1 MRTYVRTYVGCQF
14 HGDIVLLGGV
24 QEYGQEEKTVPTM
37 RLRMRACVYLQC
49 ADERANVRTDL
60 APVPSS
66 PTAAVWARAFR
77 FEQRCPFVP
86 SLQPGYVRACV
97 RTLHTRGRGRPEDL
111 RMPWIGVV
119 LRRWTNVDQTSCGVR
134 STVHCC
140 PEFCVEFDI
149 KRKAWE
155 LPKGGVQPSR
165 DTSPYA
171 TARRELWEEAGVW
184 LQWRERGTSTWAS
197 PKGDV
202 LGEAPSA
209 DKHAW
214 LVTDVLPYDEIDLR
228 RPPMWMSLARFRQI
242 SPRDDHV
249 KVLETVALLQH
260 CKMKTVHLQ
269 ANERGGPPL

>member
-1 MRTYVRTYVGCQF
+1 MEQKPCPPCDCACVRVCTYPRGQPRRRCRSGCRFLAGAHVRTSVGTRGRTCKRS
-14 HGDIVLLGGV
+14 HG
-24 QEYGQEEKTVPTM
+24 PTS
-37 RLRMRACVYLQC
+37 R
-49 ADERANVRTDL
+49 
-60 APVPSS
+60 PSS

-269 ANERGGPPL
+269 ANERGGPPW

>member
-37 RLRMRACVYLQC
+37 RLRMRACVYVRTYLQC

-184 LQWRERGTSTWAS
+184 LQWRERGTST
-197 PKGDV
+197 
-202 LGEAPSA
+202 
-209 DKHAW
+209 
-214 LVTDVLPYDEIDLR
+214 
-228 RPPMWMSLARFRQI
+228 
-242 SPRDDHV
+242 
-249 KVLETVALLQH
+249 
-260 CKMKTVHLQ
+260 
-269 ANERGGPPL
+269 

>member
-111 RMPWIGVV
+111 RMPWI
-119 LRRWTNVDQTSCGVR
+119 R
-134 STVHCC
+134 
-140 PEFCVEFDI
+140 
-149 KRKAWE
+149 
-155 LPKGGVQPSR
+155 GGVAPLDKCGS
-165 DTSPYA
+165 DF
-171 TARRELWEEAGVW
+171 L
-184 LQWRERGTSTWAS
+184 RGSEHS
-197 PKGDV
+197 
-202 LGEAPSA
+202 
-209 DKHAW
+209 
-214 LVTDVLPYDEIDLR
+214 
-228 RPPMWMSLARFRQI
+228 
-242 SPRDDHV
+242 
-249 KVLETVALLQH
+249 ALLPRI
-260 CKMKTVHLQ
+260 L
-269 ANERGGPPL
+269 R